1 MGFFSKLKN
10 KFYFIIPLL
19 ELYLSDL
26 LRSMRSSWDHSHT
39 KKSLRSGTA
48 EERISKSSQGSEAR
62 LRVLSARL

>member
-1 MGFFSKLKN
+1 MGSFSKSKD

-26 LRSMRSSWDHSHT
+26 LRSLRGGWDHSHS

-48 EERISKSSQGSEAR
+48 EERISKSSQGSAAQ
-62 LRVLSARL
+62 LRVLSA